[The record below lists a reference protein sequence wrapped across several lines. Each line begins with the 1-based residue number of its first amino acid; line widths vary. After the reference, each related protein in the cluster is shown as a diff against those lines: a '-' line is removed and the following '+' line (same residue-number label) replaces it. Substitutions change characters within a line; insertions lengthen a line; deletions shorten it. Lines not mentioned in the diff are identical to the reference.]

1 MNDNKRNSI
10 PNSSTNESSSN
21 SSNRCI
27 RNNSYLNANHTVG
40 LIQAEQANAKLLNNM
55 ELRPSSSSS
64 NSSNSSNKHRHK
76 SKSRHSSQQHHN
88 LQQIQLEIINEK
100 NNQNFSSSNIN
111 PNGEVLP
118 DYASYE
124 ITV

>member
-1 MNDNKRNSI
+1 MNENKRNSI

-40 LIQAEQANAKLLNNM
+40 LIQAEQANAKLLSSM
-55 ELRPSSSSS
+55 DSRPSSSSS
-64 NSSNSSNKHRHK
+64 NSSNSSNKHRQK
-76 SKSRHSSQQHHN
+76 SKSKHSSQHHN

-100 NNQNFSSSNIN
+100 NQNFSSSNIN